1 MKRKLLIS
9 ILIVTSS
16 LSVFSQIDNTKS
28 DTTRTVAQEPN
39 VTSAASI
46 SEGQDNDDNSGNTF
60 IPSMLQSSRDIF
72 VNNTSYTFSIA
83 FFRSRGYDNRF
94 NGIYLNGYNMNSLVT
109 GRATFSQWGGLNHV
123 VRYPDTR
130 INMTPASFTFGEIGG
145 VSNYNLRG
153 SAYSKQIRGSYSLS
167 NRTYNNRL
175 MLTYATGM
183 MKNGW
188 SLAAS
193 VSSRFGDNISYV
205 QGTSY
210 DGFSYFVALEKKLNQ
225 KNAINLTV
233 LGAPTVRDMQ
243 GNSVNEAYNLTGT
256 NYYNPNWGWYN
267 GEQRSAR
274 TRSTHEPV
282 ALLTHFF
289 NSEDNKLSITSTLGF
304 TIGRNNTTSLN
315 WYDAP
320 DPRPDYYRYLPSYY
334 IEDGDTTS
342 LYWDYLDKWKNDE
355 SFSQINWDKMYEVNQ
370 LAAAQGKRAQYIV
383 ENRIMD
389 HIQIGGASHLI
400 RDINDNIRL
409 YAGAEL
415 KGYKQHNYNT
425 INDLLGGLYWIDVDK
440 FSEGAFPD
448 SLNTIYNDLNH
459 KNDTLGLGD
468 VINNNYELYLYTEKI
483 WGLLNFTYN
492 KYDFFVGAN
501 IGGEEMWRVGLMKN
515 GRFPENSYGKSDVKS
530 FLTYG
535 AKAGFTYKITGRN
548 YISVN
553 AQYSN
558 DAPSILNAFLA
569 PRIRNAYVPSL
580 KTEKIFSSDLSYI
593 MKYPKFQM
601 RLTGY
606 FTQFTYLSRVIS
618 FYHDDYATMVNY
630 AMNGINQRH
639 MGVEVGAEW
648 KMTSMFSLIFAGN
661 FGDYRYSNNPNVN
674 INAENGY
681 DILSTGSQDNVETV
695 YWKDYFVAG
704 TPQVATT
711 MGLKFNH
718 NYWWVNVNAN
728 YFDRIFCDLN
738 PERRTISSR
747 GTWNLDNPE
756 EAAIYH
762 SIVDQ
767 TRLKGQFTLDVS
779 VSKSW
784 KIKSNTIAINISIT
798 NLFNNTNLVTSAWEQ
813 YRFDYRG
820 YNATK
825 YQNKYYYAFGT
836 TFYAGINYTF

>member
-1 MKRKLLIS
+1 MKRKLLFS

-16 LSVFSQIDNTKS
+16 LSVFSQVDNTKS
-28 DTTRTVAQEPN
+28 DSTRTVAQESN
-39 VTSAASI
+39 VTSATSI

-183 MKNGW
+183 LKNGW

-225 KNAINLTV
+225 NNAINLTV

-243 GNSVNEAYNLTGT
+243 GNSVNEAYNLRGT

-334 IEDGDTTS
+334 IEDGDTTD

-355 SFSQINWDKMYEVNQ
+355 SFSQINWNKMYEVNQ
-370 LAAAQGKRAQYIV
+370 LSAAQGKRAQYIV

-409 YAGAEL
+409 FAGAEL

-468 VINNNYELYLYTEKI
+468 IINNNYELYLYTEKV

-492 KYDFFVGAN
+492 KYDFFIGAN
-501 IGGEEMWRVGLMKN
+501 VGGEEMWRVGLMKN

-548 YISVN
+548 YVSVN

-580 KTEKIFSSDLSYI
+580 KTEKILSGDLSYI
-593 MKYPKFQM
+593 MKYPRFQM

-606 FTQFTYLSRVIS
+606 YTQFTDLSRVIS

-738 PERRTISSR
+738 PERRTIASR

-784 KIKSNTIAINISIT
+784 KIKSNTIAINISVT

>member
-1 MKRKLLIS
+1 MKRKLLFS

-16 LSVFSQIDNTKS
+16 LSVFSQIDNPKS
-28 DTTRTVAQEPN
+28 DTTKTVSPEPN
-39 VTSAASI
+39 VTSNASI

-60 IPSMLQSSRDIF
+60 IPSMLQSSRDIY

-175 MLTYATGM
+175 MLTYATGI

-210 DGFSYFVALEKKLNQ
+210 DGYSYFVALEKKFNQ
-225 KNAINLTV
+225 KNSINLTV

-355 SFSQINWDKMYEVNQ
+355 SFSQINWDKMYEMNQ

-409 YAGAEL
+409 YAGVEL

-425 INDLLGGLYWIDVDK
+425 INDLLGGSYWIDVDK

-468 VINNNYELYLYTEKI
+468 VINNNYELYLYTEKV

-492 KYDFFVGAN
+492 KYDFFIGAN
-501 IGGEEMWRVGLMKN
+501 LGGEEMWRVGLMKN

-548 YISVN
+548 YVSVN

-580 KTEKIFSSDLSYI
+580 KTEKILSGDLSYI

-606 FTQFTYLSRVIS
+606 YTQFTDLSRVIS

-728 YFDRIFCDLN
+728 YFDRIYCDLN
-738 PERRTISSR
+738 PERRTIASR

-767 TRLKGQFTLDVS
+767 TRIKGQFTLDVS

-784 KIKSNTIAINISIT
+784 KIKKNLIAINISVT

-820 YNATK
+820 YNSTK

>member
-606 FTQFTYLSRVIS
+606 FTQFTDLSRVIS

>member
-1 MKRKLLIS
+1 MKKKLLFS

-16 LSVFSQIDNTKS
+16 LSVFSQVDNTKS
-28 DTTRTVAQEPN
+28 DSTRTVTQEPN
-39 VTSAASI
+39 VTSATSI

-183 MKNGW
+183 LKNGW

-210 DGFSYFVALEKKLNQ
+210 DAFSYFVALEKKLNQ
-225 KNAINLTV
+225 NNAINLTV

-267 GEQRSAR
+267 GKQRSAR

-289 NSEDNKLSITSTLGF
+289 NSDDNKLSITTTLGF
-304 TIGRNNTTSLN
+304 TVGRNSTTSLN

-355 SFSQINWDKMYEVNQ
+355 SFSQINWDKMYEMNQ

-409 YAGAEL
+409 FAGVEL

-459 KNDTLGLGD
+459 KNDTLGIGD
-468 VINNNYELYLYTEKI
+468 VINNNYELYLYTEKM

-492 KYDFFVGAN
+492 KYDFFIGAN
-501 IGGEEMWRVGLMKN
+501 LGGEEMWRVGLMKN

-553 AQYSN
+553 SQYSN

-569 PRIRNAYVPSL
+569 PRIRNAYVPNL
-580 KTEKIFSSDLSYI
+580 ETEKIFSADLSYI

-601 RLTGY
+601 RMTGY
-606 FTQFTYLSRVIS
+606 YTQFTDLSRVIS

-639 MGVEVGAEW
+639 IGVEVGAEW
-648 KMTSMFSLIFAGN
+648 KMTSMFSLVFAGN

-718 NYWWVNVNAN
+718 NYWWVNINAN

-738 PERRTISSR
+738 PERRTIASR

-784 KIKSNTIAINISIT
+784 KVKKNLIAINISVT
-798 NLFNNTNLVTSAWEQ
+798 NLLNNTNLVTSAWEQ